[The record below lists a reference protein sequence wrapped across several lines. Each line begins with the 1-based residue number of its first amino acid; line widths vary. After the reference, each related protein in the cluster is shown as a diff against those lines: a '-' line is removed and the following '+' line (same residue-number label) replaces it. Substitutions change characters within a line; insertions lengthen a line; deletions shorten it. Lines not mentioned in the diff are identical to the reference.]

1 MTVAAH
7 ESCDSQAARRRDAMR
22 LFRSIEARTSVGDQ
36 ESDEAPTEARDT
48 PPERELPEEAPTEA
62 QAPFTG
68 GAGGAPP
75 EPPTQAHQPAG
86 NDDGRK
92 RNGRK
97 VGAPLIILGLVVF
110 VAWGLPILH
119 GFHFGCN
126 LLAGD
131 KFREVRL
138 GLEMCRGENQ
148 AEANERTEKA
158 QQEQQAKEHSEAEAK
173 KAEHEKEE
181 RERPEREARER
192 QEAQESAEREHK
204 LQAEEKKSEEEA
216 KAQDRKTEEEDK
228 RTEQEDQRS
237 QEKDEREEHEA
248 QVKEEA
254 EAKRSQEEVERG

>member
-1 MTVAAH
+1 MSHLPLWQRRSLFLSIDEHGGGGEPGDEPTEPHEAAPDDELRDEVPTAAH
-7 ESCDSQAARRRDAMR
+7 EPS
-22 LFRSIEARTSVGDQ
+22 
-36 ESDEAPTEARDT
+36 
-48 PPERELPEEAPTEA
+48 
-62 QAPFTG
+62 
-68 GAGGAPP
+68 AGGVGGHPP
-75 EPPTQAHQPAG
+75 EPPTQAHRPAWSG
-86 NDDGRK
+86 DGPK
-92 RNGRK
+92 HNGRK
-97 VGAPLIILGLVVF
+97 VGAPLVILGLVVF

-148 AEANERTEKA
+148 AEVNERKEEA

-173 KAEHEKEE
+173 RAEHEKEE

-192 QEAQESAEREHK
+192 QEAQESAESEHK
-204 LQAEEKKSEEEA
+204 LQAEEKKSEEET

-228 RTEQEDQRS
+228 RTEAEDQRS
-237 QEKDEREEHEA
+237 LEKDEREEHEA

-254 EAKRSQEEVERG
+254 ETKRSQKEAERGQ